1 MDKDTPVH
9 TASGRTQRATGVQS
23 TQAAPRAKQS
33 QANPLIATR
42 AQGPSSQT
50 TEPSEN

>member
-9 TASGRTQRATGVQS
+9 TVSGQTQRATSVQS
-23 TQAAPRAKQS
+23 IQAAPRAKQS
-33 QANPLIATR
+33 QANPVIALR